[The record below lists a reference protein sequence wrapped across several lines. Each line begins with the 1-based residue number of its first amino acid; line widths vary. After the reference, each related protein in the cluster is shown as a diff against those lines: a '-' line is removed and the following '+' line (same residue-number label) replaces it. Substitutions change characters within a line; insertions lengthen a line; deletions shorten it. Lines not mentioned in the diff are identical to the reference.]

1 MDSYVEK
8 KRERRIRD
16 YYRMVFRAYR
26 VTKTWWPCP
35 NYSQTNGPLTWDEV
49 HRYRWRD
56 AKRNANNLKRCSC
69 SLGCGNSRRHWGVK
83 SRQEYRKSLDEI
95 EQLIDLGLLDDSPGK
110 RDVRRLS

>member
-1 MDSYVEK
+1 MDNYVEK

-26 VTKTWWPCP
+26 VASTWWAGPDI
-35 NYSQTNGPLTWDEV
+35 SQTWDEV
-49 HRYRWRD
+49 DRYRWRY
-56 AKRNANNLKRCSC
+56 AKRSANNLKRCSC
-69 SLGCGNSRRHWGVK
+69 SLGCGNSRRQWGEK
-83 SRQEYRKSLDEI
+83 SRQEYRMSLEEN